1 MKNLIQLTAI
11 VIPVI
16 VLSFSPLLARQADEI
31 PGSPKHEFRSAWV
44 ATVPGLDWPSA
55 NHPGNEAGLRG
66 LIQNMKQRGM
76 NAVVLQVVPRGDA
89 FFPSERLPWARQL
102 TGTYGKDPGWDPLA
116 VAIDE
121 SRKLGMEIHAWYNV
135 FRIGDASGIEQ
146 IPGDGPQHVYLTNPE
161 WVRTVTSAPNSLWL
175 NAGIPDA
182 RMWAI
187 QNVMEIVRNY
197 DIDAIHFDFIR
208 YEQGGYSDDFAIRD
222 LYNPDGIVTI
232 GDWRRWNVTEFNRVV
247 SDSVRAL
254 KPWVKIGSTP
264 VGHYKS
270 SGSWGFLSGFAAVFQ
285 DSRRWLR
292 EGYNDYLAPQLY
304 WDIGGGDAP
313 KHDWLVRDWMGE
325 NYGRHIYIGT
335 GPYKPNVASE
345 LPRQIDTSRV
355 NHAHG
360 HLHFRHAFVRGSA
373 IFGGRYDQPSL
384 VPPMPWKDITAPRS
398 PENLIAT
405 WPGAGGTELTLTWEA
420 PDFGRG
426 DAEPVRYAV
435 YRMPVSDNE
444 ITSEHLD
451 NPANLI
457 MVTGETTFVD
467 TPDMTVSDY
476 DYFVT
481 ALSHNNVESEPAGT
495 GVNTSADNE
504 RYLARNFSLDQNYP
518 NPFNPATSI
527 RFTLDDA
534 GYARIR
540 IFDQLG
546 RLVAEPLS
554 DSRSA
559 GTHTISFNAS
569 YLASGVYIYRLEFG
583 GRQLTRKMMLVK

>member
-1 MKNLIQLTAI
+1 MKHILFISAI
-11 VIPVI
+11 LLAIT
-16 VLSFSPLLARQADEI
+16 PLQARQADQI
-31 PGSPKHEFRSAWV
+31 PDSPKHEFRSAWV

-66 LIQNMKQRGM
+66 LIQNMKLRGM

-121 SRKLGMEIHAWYNV
+121 SRRLGMEIHAWYNV
-135 FRIGDASGIEQ
+135 FRIGDATGIEQ
-146 IPGDGPQHVYLTNPE
+146 VPGDGPQHVYLTNPE
-161 WVRTVTSAPNSLWL
+161 WVRTVSAAPNSLWL

-208 YEQGGYSDDFAIRD
+208 YEQGGYSDDFTIRD
-222 LYNPDGIVTI
+222 QYNPEGIVTI

-264 VGHYKS
+264 VGHYNS
-270 SGSWGFLSGFAAVFQ
+270 SGGWAFLNGFAAVFQ

-313 KHDWLVRDWMGE
+313 QFDWLVRDWMGE
-325 NYGRHIYIGT
+325 NYGRHIYVGT

-345 LPRQIDTSRV
+345 LPRQIDTMRV

-360 HLHFRHAFVRGSA
+360 HMHFRHAFVRGAA
-373 IFGGRYDQPSL
+373 IYGERYNQPSL
-384 VPPMPWKDITAPRS
+384 VPPMGWKDMNQPNS
-398 PENLIAT
+398 PELLAAVLHEDGSNT
-405 WPGAGGTELTLTWEA
+405 VSVSWQA

-426 DAEPVRYAV
+426 KPEPVRFAV
-435 YRMPVSDNE
+435 YRVPLSDLASTLE
-444 ITSEHLD
+444 ESIADASF
-451 NPANLI
+451 LI
-457 MVTGETTFVD
+457 GMTGETDFTD
-467 TPDMTVSDY
+467 TPEFDAIGYEYV
-476 DYFVT
+476 VT
-481 ALSHNNVESEPAGT
+481 SLSRNNVESEPAVT
-495 GVNTSADNE
+495 GIATSIDDE
-504 RYLARNFSLDQNYP
+504 RQLAGSFRLEQNYP
-518 NPFNPATSI
+518 NPFNPTTNI
-527 RFTLDDA
+527 RFSLDEAAHVRLAVYDL
-534 GYARIR
+534 
-540 IFDQLG
+540 LG
-546 RLVAEPLS
+546 RVVATPVNGNHT
-554 DSRSA
+554 A
-559 GTHTISFNAS
+559 GVHTIGFDAS
-569 YLASGVYIYRLEFG
+569 HLSSGVYLYRLEAG
-583 GRQLTRKMMLVK
+583 NRQLTRKMLLIK